1 MSNAKSRRMPSKSE
15 PVKIDAAP
23 APPVMP
29 APVAL
34 SKQAKMLALLREGAT
49 LGAMQEATG
58 WQAHSVRGFISG
70 TVRKKLGLT
79 VSSELGADGRI
90 YRVIA

>member
-1 MSNAKSRRMPSKSE
+1 
-15 PVKIDAAP
+15 
-23 APPVMP
+23 MP